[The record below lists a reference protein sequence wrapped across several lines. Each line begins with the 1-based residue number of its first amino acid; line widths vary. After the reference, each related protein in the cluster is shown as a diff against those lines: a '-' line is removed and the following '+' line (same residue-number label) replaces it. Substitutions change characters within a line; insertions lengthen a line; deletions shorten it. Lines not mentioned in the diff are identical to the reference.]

1 MYSVDIRKVI
11 VVALI
16 VAAASGL
23 AYLFT
28 VEEILGKGLE
38 PTERVRQLER
48 VVRDV
53 REID

>member
-1 MYSVDIRKVI
+1 MYSVDVRKVI

-23 AYLFT
+23 ACLLT
-28 VEEILGKGLE
+28 VEEMLEKGLE